1 VVLGEPSFGKGL
13 VQQIHPLPFG
23 AQMKVTVA
31 KYYTPSGRCIQKV
44 AYDRNDKGKRIQ
56 KSDQRTFSTKNG
68 RKVVDGNGIAPD
80 SLLANDFY
88 PEFVAALSA
97 KGLDL
102 KFAARAIGKMP
113 ADVNLGNFEID
124 EAIWTDFTN
133 FLKEEK
139 FTYESISEMRLKEL
153 QELADEMDFMEEND
167 LNPVLEAIKARK
179 DNVLL
184 TEESAIREYL
194 SDYLIQRK
202 YSMPGALERGLQQDE
217 VIARAAEILL
227 HPKTMSELL
236 SVTL

>member
-1 VVLGEPSFGKGL
+1 
-13 VQQIHPLPFG
+13 
-23 AQMKVTVA
+23 
-31 KYYTPSGRCIQKV
+31 
-44 AYDRNDKGKRIQ
+44 
-56 KSDQRTFSTKNG
+56 
-68 RKVVDGNGIAPD
+68 VVDGNGIAPD